1 MGKSCVRKHE
11 TASLL
16 QIERH
21 GVTIVF
27 EGVPIERIGD
37 VLDRVLH
44 DLGWLEKM
52 HSLAPHEVHPTTG
65 GYNPLEVPEDDDDT
79 ESGGPVIGFTPTVK
93 P

>member
-27 EGVPIERIGD
+27 EDVPIERIGD
-37 VLDRVLH
+37 ILDRVLH
-44 DLGWLEKM
+44 DMGWLEKM
-52 HSLAPHEVHPTTG
+52 HDLIPREVQ
-65 GYNPLEVPEDDDDT
+65 
-79 ESGGPVIGFTPTVK
+79 PTVGGLQ
-93 P
+93 PA

>member
-52 HSLAPHEVHPTTG
+52 HDLVPCEVQPTVG
-65 GYNPLEVPEDDDDT
+65 GYSPLEVPEDYEDD
-79 ESGGPVIGFTPTVK
+79 EGNGPVIGFK
-93 P
+93 